1 MIFDQNLS
9 NSILTYVSEKTKDAE
24 FIVFLI
30 ISIFSLVIKKFI
42 TDSIAQSEK
51 IFINT
56 QKENLKKL
64 NKIYF
69 ALVQLSLKPNS
80 KFRSKKLYKLL
91 LNNFYTMNTKEDT
104 KLLESIYDNCEK
116 NKDLNE
122 KMILEYTRK
131 IQIKIKEI
139 NNIIDKNNSTYS
151 EFQSNPIVFYIK
163 KILLVIYIVFSML
176 VFLYV
181 LQCLFT
187 NFKICWKIIL
197 TVFSIPI
204 VFYILNFCKNCK
216 FYKKIKN
223 SIEKFIFK

>member
-1 MIFDQNLS
+1 MNLS
-9 NSILTYVSEKTKDAE
+9 NEILTFIDGKMNDIE

-176 VFLYV
+176 VFLYF

>member
-42 TDSIAQSEK
+42 IDPIAQSEK
-51 IFINT
+51 IFTST
-56 QKENLKKL
+56 QKGELKKL
-64 NKIYF
+64 DKIRA
-69 ALVQLSLKPNS
+69 ALIQLSLEPFS
-80 KFRSKKLYKLL
+80 KSKSKALYELL
-91 LNNFYTMNTKEDT
+91 TSNTCIINIKVDSELQKNLYQNYKE
-104 KLLESIYDNCEK
+104 
-116 NKDLNE
+116 NKTLNE
-122 KMILEYTRK
+122 ELILNYTIAVQNK
-131 IQIKIKEI
+131 VKKIKS
-139 NNIIDKNNSTYS
+139 IIDKNNSTYS

>member
-1 MIFDQNLS
+1 MNDI
-9 NSILTYVSEKTKDAE
+9 E

-151 EFQSNPIVFYIK
+151 EFQSKPIIFYVKKIVSAIYIVFYI
-163 KILLVIYIVFSML
+163 LVI
-176 VFLYV
+176 LYA
-181 LQCLFT
+181 LQYLFT
-187 NFKICWKIIL
+187 NFKTYWEIIL
-197 TVFSIPI
+197 IIFFMPPI
-204 VFYILNFCKNCK
+204 FYILKF
-216 FYKKIKN
+216 FYKNYNACIKFMHKIKDK
-223 SIEKFIFK
+223 IKKFFSFIYKN

>member
-1 MIFDQNLS
+1 MNLS
-9 NSILTYVSEKTKDAE
+9 NEILTFIDGKMNDIE

-163 KILLVIYIVFSML
+163 KILLVICIVFSML

>member
-1 MIFDQNLS
+1 MNLS
-9 NSILTYVSEKTKDAE
+9 NEILTFIDGKMNDIE

-151 EFQSNPIVFYIK
+151 EFQSNPIMFYIK
-163 KILLVIYIVFSML
+163 KILLVICIVFSML
-176 VFLYV
+176 VFLYF

>member
-1 MIFDQNLS
+1 
-9 NSILTYVSEKTKDAE
+9 
-24 FIVFLI
+24 
-30 ISIFSLVIKKFI
+30 
-42 TDSIAQSEK
+42 
-51 IFINT
+51 
-56 QKENLKKL
+56 
-64 NKIYF
+64 
-69 ALVQLSLKPNS
+69 
-80 KFRSKKLYKLL
+80 
-91 LNNFYTMNTKEDT
+91 MNTKEDT

>member
-1 MIFDQNLS
+1 MNLS
-9 NSILTYVSEKTKDAE
+9 NEILTFIDGKMNDIE

-151 EFQSNPIVFYIK
+151 EFQSKPIIFYVKKIVSAIYIVFYI
-163 KILLVIYIVFSML
+163 LVI
-176 VFLYV
+176 LYA
-181 LQCLFT
+181 LQYLFT

>member
-1 MIFDQNLS
+1 MNLS
-9 NSILTYVSEKTKDAE
+9 NEILTFIDGKMNDIE

-51 IFINT
+51 IFINI

-204 VFYILNFCKNCK
+204 VFYVLNFCKNCK

>member
-1 MIFDQNLS
+1 MNLS
-9 NSILTYVSEKTKDAE
+9 NEILTFIDGKMNDIE

>member
-1 MIFDQNLS
+1 MNLS
-9 NSILTYVSEKTKDAE
+9 NEILTFIDGKMNDIE

-163 KILLVIYIVFSML
+163 KILLVICIVFSML

-181 LQCLFT
+181 LQYLFT

>member
-1 MIFDQNLS
+1 MNLS
-9 NSILTYVSEKTKDAE
+9 NEILTFIDGKMNDIE

-176 VFLYV
+176 VFLYF
-181 LQCLFT
+181 LQCSFT

>member
-1 MIFDQNLS
+1 MI
-9 NSILTYVSEKTKDAE
+9 
-24 FIVFLI
+24 IV
-30 ISIFSLVIKKFI
+30 K
-42 TDSIAQSEK
+42 
-51 IFINT
+51 
-56 QKENLKKL
+56 
-64 NKIYF
+64 
-69 ALVQLSLKPNS
+69 
-80 KFRSKKLYKLL
+80 
-91 LNNFYTMNTKEDT
+91 
-104 KLLESIYDNCEK
+104 K

-151 EFQSNPIVFYIK
+151 EFQSNPIMFYIK
-163 KILLVIYIVFSML
+163 KILLVICIVFSML

-181 LQCLFT
+181 LQYLFT

>member
-1 MIFDQNLS
+1 MNDI
-9 NSILTYVSEKTKDAE
+9 E

-151 EFQSNPIVFYIK
+151 EFQSNPIIFYFK
-163 KILLVIYIVFSML
+163 KMLLAIFIVFL
-176 VFLYV
+176 IL
-181 LQCLFT
+181 
-187 NFKICWKIIL
+187 IIL
-197 TVFSIPI
+197 
-204 VFYILNFCKNCK
+204 Y
-216 FYKKIKN
+216 
-223 SIEKFIFK
+223 IFKYLFVNFYNYLLNYKV

>member
-1 MIFDQNLS
+1 MNLS
-9 NSILTYVSEKTKDAE
+9 NEILTFIDGKMNDIE

-139 NNIIDKNNSTYS
+139 NNVIDKNNSTYS

-204 VFYILNFCKNCK
+204 VFYVLNFCKNCK

>member
-1 MIFDQNLS
+1 MNLS
-9 NSILTYVSEKTKDAE
+9 NEILTFIDGKMNDIE

-139 NNIIDKNNSTYS
+139 NNIIDKNNSTYL
-151 EFQSNPIVFYIK
+151 EFQSNPIMFYIK
-163 KILLVIYIVFSML
+163 KILLVVCIVFSML

-181 LQCLFT
+181 LQCLFI

>member
-1 MIFDQNLS
+1 MNLS
-9 NSILTYVSEKTKDAE
+9 NEILTFIDGKMNDIE

-116 NKDLNE
+116 K
-122 KMILEYTRK
+122 
-131 IQIKIKEI
+131 
-139 NNIIDKNNSTYS
+139 
-151 EFQSNPIVFYIK
+151 
-163 KILLVIYIVFSML
+163 
-176 VFLYV
+176 
-181 LQCLFT
+181 
-187 NFKICWKIIL
+187 
-197 TVFSIPI
+197 
-204 VFYILNFCKNCK
+204 
-216 FYKKIKN
+216 
-223 SIEKFIFK
+223 

>member
-1 MIFDQNLS
+1 MNLS
-9 NSILTYVSEKTKDAE
+9 NEILTFIDGKMNDIE

-42 TDSIAQSEK
+42 TDSIVQSEK

-151 EFQSNPIVFYIK
+151 EFQSNPIMFYIK
-163 KILLVIYIVFSML
+163 KILLVICIVFSML

-181 LQCLFT
+181 LQYLFT

>member
-1 MIFDQNLS
+1 MNLS
-9 NSILTYVSEKTKDAE
+9 NEILTFIDGKMNDIE

-104 KLLESIYDNCEK
+104 KLLESIYDNYEK

-151 EFQSNPIVFYIK
+151 EFQSNPIIFYFK
-163 KILLVIYIVFSML
+163 KMLLAIFIVFL
-176 VFLYV
+176 IL
-181 LQCLFT
+181 
-187 NFKICWKIIL
+187 IIL
-197 TVFSIPI
+197 
-204 VFYILNFCKNCK
+204 Y
-216 FYKKIKN
+216 
-223 SIEKFIFK
+223 IFKYLFVNFYNYLLNYKV

>member
-1 MIFDQNLS
+1 MNLS
-9 NSILTYVSEKTKDAE
+9 NEILTFIDGKMNDIE

-204 VFYILNFCKNCK
+204 VFYVLNFCKNCK

>member
-1 MIFDQNLS
+1 MNLS
-9 NSILTYVSEKTKDAE
+9 NEILTFIDGKMNDIE

-151 EFQSNPIVFYIK
+151 EFQSNPIIFYFK
-163 KILLVIYIVFSML
+163 KMLLAIFIVFL
-176 VFLYV
+176 IL
-181 LQCLFT
+181 
-187 NFKICWKIIL
+187 IIL
-197 TVFSIPI
+197 
-204 VFYILNFCKNCK
+204 Y
-216 FYKKIKN
+216 
-223 SIEKFIFK
+223 IFKYLFVNFYNYLLNYKV

>member
-1 MIFDQNLS
+1 MNLS
-9 NSILTYVSEKTKDAE
+9 NEILTFIDGKMNDIE

-151 EFQSNPIVFYIK
+151 EFQSNPIMFYIK
-163 KILLVIYIVFSML
+163 KILLVICIVFSML

-197 TVFSIPI
+197 TVFSI
-204 VFYILNFCKNCK
+204 Y
-216 FYKKIKN
+216 
-223 SIEKFIFK
+223 

>member
-1 MIFDQNLS
+1 MNLS
-9 NSILTYVSEKTKDAE
+9 NEILTFIDGKMNDIE

-122 KMILEYTRK
+122 KIILEYTRK

>member
-151 EFQSNPIVFYIK
+151 EFQSNPIMFYIK

>member
-1 MIFDQNLS
+1 MNDI
-9 NSILTYVSEKTKDAE
+9 E

-151 EFQSNPIVFYIK
+151 KFQSNPIIFYFK
-163 KILLVIYIVFSML
+163 KMLLAIFIVFL
-176 VFLYV
+176 IL
-181 LQCLFT
+181 
-187 NFKICWKIIL
+187 IIL
-197 TVFSIPI
+197 
-204 VFYILNFCKNCK
+204 Y
-216 FYKKIKN
+216 
-223 SIEKFIFK
+223 IFKYLFVNFYNYLLNYKV

>member
-1 MIFDQNLS
+1 MNLS
-9 NSILTYVSEKTKDAE
+9 NEILTFIDGKMNDIE

-151 EFQSNPIVFYIK
+151 EFQSNPIMFYIK
-163 KILLVIYIVFSML
+163 KILLVICIVFSML

-181 LQCLFT
+181 LQYLFT

>member
-1 MIFDQNLS
+1 MNLS
-9 NSILTYVSEKTKDAE
+9 NEILTFIDGKMNDIE

-176 VFLYV
+176 VFLYF

-204 VFYILNFCKNCK
+204 VFYVLNFCKNCK

>member
-1 MIFDQNLS
+1 MNLS
-9 NSILTYVSEKTKDAE
+9 NEILTFIDGKMNDIE

-42 TDSIAQSEK
+42 TDSIAKSEK

>member
-1 MIFDQNLS
+1 MNLS
-9 NSILTYVSEKTKDAE
+9 NEILTFIDGKMNDIE

-151 EFQSNPIVFYIK
+151 EFQSNPIMFYIK
-163 KILLVIYIVFSML
+163 KILLVICIVFSML

-181 LQCLFT
+181 LQYLFT

-197 TVFSIPI
+197 TVFSIS
-204 VFYILNFCKNCK
+204 NKNDGED
-216 FYKKIKN
+216 FLMI
-223 SIEKFIFK
+223 

>member
-1 MIFDQNLS
+1 MNLS
-9 NSILTYVSEKTKDAE
+9 NEILTFIDGKMNDIE

-151 EFQSNPIVFYIK
+151 EFQSNPIMFYIK
-163 KILLVIYIVFSML
+163 KILLVICIVFSML

>member
-1 MIFDQNLS
+1 MNLS
-9 NSILTYVSEKTKDAE
+9 NEILTFIDGKMNDIE

-197 TVFSIPI
+197 TVFSI
-204 VFYILNFCKNCK
+204 Y
-216 FYKKIKN
+216 
-223 SIEKFIFK
+223 

>member
-1 MIFDQNLS
+1 MNLS
-9 NSILTYVSEKTKDAE
+9 NEILTFIDGKMNDIE

-151 EFQSNPIVFYIK
+151 EFQSNPIMFYIK

>member
-1 MIFDQNLS
+1 MNLS
-9 NSILTYVSEKTKDAE
+9 NEILTFIDGKMNDIE

-91 LNNFYTMNTKEDT
+91 LNDFYTMNTKEDT

-151 EFQSNPIVFYIK
+151 EFQSNPIIFYFK
-163 KILLVIYIVFSML
+163 KMLLAIFIVFL
-176 VFLYV
+176 IL
-181 LQCLFT
+181 
-187 NFKICWKIIL
+187 IIL
-197 TVFSIPI
+197 
-204 VFYILNFCKNCK
+204 Y
-216 FYKKIKN
+216 
-223 SIEKFIFK
+223 IFKYLFVNFYNYLLNYKV